1 MSRALHGYVDSSSA
15 DKGATD
21 EIDEVD
27 LQVLCLNGEGVA
39 VRLPRSA
46 LGYDLRR
53 LVSEKLPYKPG
64 TKLVVHHENR
74 KLTLD
79 QTLGEHGI

>member
-1 MSRALHGYVDSSSA
+1 MRSS
-15 DKGATD
+15 
-21 EIDEVD
+21 V
-27 LQVLCLNGEGVA
+27 
-39 VRLPRSA
+39 PRSM

-79 QTLGEHGI
+79 QTLGEQGIEFSVQSKPGAGDLAIEPSKPLFWH